1 MIIKKCRSV
10 PDFCGTLFL
19 STEVKM
25 RAVDYIIKKR
35 NGEKLQEQDIKELIL
50 GYVSGDIPDY
60 QISAFLMAVFFQG
73 LDFEETWQL
82 TNAMIASGI
91 RFDFPEIEGIKVD
104 KHSTGGVGDKVSLL
118 LAPIAAAC
126 GCKIPMM
133 SGRGLGHTGGT
144 LDKLESVPGY
154 RVFLT
159 EDEVRK
165 ILADDGYVMMGQ
177 TEDFVPADK
186 RMYALRDVTGTVES
200 IPLITSSI
208 MSKKI
213 AEGSNALVLDLK
225 CGSGAFMKNID
236 DAKKLAE
243 YIVGTAKAAGLKIK
257 VVISDMDQPLGRTI
271 GNYNELLESA
281 AALQGNG
288 DERLMDL
295 TYRLAGWMIVLSEKA
310 ATMEE
315 AVDMAKKAVASGEVF
330 KLFLQNIEHQGG
342 DIDYVIN
349 PKKLYKYSK
358 TIYAQKNGYIEE
370 INSYDVGIASIYIGC
385 GRRTKEDTIDHYA
398 GIEVLKKVGDSV
410 VKDEPIFTLFYNEG
424 DIETAQKLLEK
435 SIVISDNKPKKNEII
450 YEEI

>member
-1 MIIKKCRSV
+1 
-10 PDFCGTLFL
+10 
-19 STEVKM
+19 M

-35 NGEKLQEQDIKELIL
+35 NGEKLQEQDIKELIA

-159 EDEVRK
+159 EGEVRK

-257 VVISDMDQPLGRTI
+257 VVISDMEQPLGRTI

-288 DERLMDL
+288 DERLMEL

-315 AVDMAKKAVASGEVF
+315 AVDMAKKAVASGEAF

-358 TIYAQKNGYIEE
+358 TIYAQKSGYIEE

>member
-1 MIIKKCRSV
+1 
-10 PDFCGTLFL
+10 
-19 STEVKM
+19 M

-35 NGEKLQEQDIKELIL
+35 SGEKLQEQDIKELIL

-159 EDEVRK
+159 EGEVRK

-288 DERLMDL
+288 DDRLMEL

-315 AVDMAKKAVASGEVF
+315 AVDMAKKAVASGEAF

>member
-1 MIIKKCRSV
+1 
-10 PDFCGTLFL
+10 
-19 STEVKM
+19 M

-159 EDEVRK
+159 EGEVRK

-243 YIVGTAKAAGLKIK
+243 YIAGTAKAAGLKIK

-288 DERLMDL
+288 DERLMEL

-315 AVDMAKKAVASGEVF
+315 AVDMAKKAVASGEAF

-358 TIYAQKNGYIEE
+358 TIYAQKSGYIEE

>member
-1 MIIKKCRSV
+1 
-10 PDFCGTLFL
+10 
-19 STEVKM
+19 M

-35 NGEKLQEQDIKELIL
+35 NGEKLQEQDIKELIA

-159 EDEVRK
+159 EGEVRK

-288 DERLMDL
+288 DERLMEL

-315 AVDMAKKAVASGEVF
+315 AVDMAKKAVASGEAF

-358 TIYAQKNGYIEE
+358 TIYAQKSGYIEE

-398 GIEVLKKVGDSV
+398 GIEVLKKVGDLV

>member
-1 MIIKKCRSV
+1 
-10 PDFCGTLFL
+10 
-19 STEVKM
+19 M
-25 RAVDYIIKKR
+25 RTVDYIIKKR
-35 NGEKLQEQDIKELIL
+35 NGEKLQEQDIKELIA

-159 EDEVRK
+159 EGEVRK

-281 AALQGNG
+281 VALQGNG
-288 DERLMDL
+288 DERLMEL

-315 AVDMAKKAVASGEVF
+315 AVDMAKKAVASGEAF

-358 TIYAQKNGYIEE
+358 TIYAQKSGYIEE

>member
-1 MIIKKCRSV
+1 
-10 PDFCGTLFL
+10 
-19 STEVKM
+19 M

-35 NGEKLQEQDIKELIL
+35 NGEKLQEQDIKELIA

-159 EDEVRK
+159 EGEVRK

-288 DERLMDL
+288 DERLMEL

-315 AVDMAKKAVASGEVF
+315 AVDMAKKAVASGEAF

-358 TIYAQKNGYIEE
+358 TIYAQKSGYIEE

>member
-1 MIIKKCRSV
+1 
-10 PDFCGTLFL
+10 
-19 STEVKM
+19 M
-25 RAVDYIIKKR
+25 RTVDYIIKKR
-35 NGEKLQEQDIKELIL
+35 NGEKLQEQDIKELIA

-159 EDEVRK
+159 EGEVRK

-281 AALQGNG
+281 VALQGNG

-315 AVDMAKKAVASGEVF
+315 AVDMAKKAVASGEAF

-358 TIYAQKNGYIEE
+358 TIYAQKSGYIEE

>member
-1 MIIKKCRSV
+1 
-10 PDFCGTLFL
+10 
-19 STEVKM
+19 M

-159 EDEVRK
+159 EGEVRK

-288 DERLMDL
+288 DERLMEL
-295 TYRLAGWMIVLSEKA
+295 TYRLAGWMIILSEKA

-315 AVDMAKKAVASGEVF
+315 AVDMAKKAVASGEAF

-358 TIYAQKNGYIEE
+358 TIYAQKSGYIEE

>member
-1 MIIKKCRSV
+1 
-10 PDFCGTLFL
+10 
-19 STEVKM
+19 M

-35 NGEKLQEQDIKELIL
+35 NGEKLQEQDIKELIA

-159 EDEVRK
+159 EGEVRK

-288 DERLMDL
+288 DERLMEL

-315 AVDMAKKAVASGEVF
+315 AVDMAKKAVASGEAF
-330 KLFLQNIEHQGG
+330 KLFLQNIEHQDG

-424 DIETAQKLLEK
+424 DIENAQKLLEK

-450 YEEI
+450 YEEN

>member
-1 MIIKKCRSV
+1 
-10 PDFCGTLFL
+10 
-19 STEVKM
+19 M

-288 DERLMDL
+288 DERLMEL

-315 AVDMAKKAVASGEVF
+315 AVDMAKKAVASGEAF

-358 TIYAQKNGYIEE
+358 TIYAQKSGYIEE

>member
-1 MIIKKCRSV
+1 
-10 PDFCGTLFL
+10 
-19 STEVKM
+19 M
-25 RAVDYIIKKR
+25 RTVDYIIKKR

-159 EDEVRK
+159 EGEVRK

-288 DERLMDL
+288 DERLMEL

-315 AVDMAKKAVASGEVF
+315 AVDMAKKAVASGEAF

>member
-1 MIIKKCRSV
+1 
-10 PDFCGTLFL
+10 
-19 STEVKM
+19 M
-25 RAVDYIIKKR
+25 RTVDYIIKKR

-315 AVDMAKKAVASGEVF
+315 AVDMAKKAVASGEAF

-358 TIYAQKNGYIEE
+358 TIYAQKSGYIEE

>member
-1 MIIKKCRSV
+1 
-10 PDFCGTLFL
+10 
-19 STEVKM
+19 M

-159 EDEVRK
+159 EGEVRK

-315 AVDMAKKAVASGEVF
+315 AVDMAKKAVASGEAF

>member
-1 MIIKKCRSV
+1 
-10 PDFCGTLFL
+10 
-19 STEVKM
+19 M
-25 RAVDYIIKKR
+25 RTVDYIIKKR
-35 NGEKLQEQDIKELIL
+35 NGEKLQEQDIKELIA

-154 RVFLT
+154 RVFLA
-159 EDEVRK
+159 EGEVRK

-315 AVDMAKKAVASGEVF
+315 AVDMAKKAVASGEAF

-358 TIYAQKNGYIEE
+358 TIYAQKSGYIEE

>member
-1 MIIKKCRSV
+1 
-10 PDFCGTLFL
+10 
-19 STEVKM
+19 M

-35 NGEKLQEQDIKELIL
+35 NGEKLQEQDIKELIA

-154 RVFLT
+154 RDFLT
-159 EDEVRK
+159 EGEVRK

-288 DERLMDL
+288 DDRLMEL

-315 AVDMAKKAVASGEVF
+315 AVDMAKKAVASGEAF

-358 TIYAQKNGYIEE
+358 TIYAQKSGYIEE

>member
-1 MIIKKCRSV
+1 
-10 PDFCGTLFL
+10 
-19 STEVKM
+19 M

-315 AVDMAKKAVASGEVF
+315 AVDMAKKAVASGEAF

-358 TIYAQKNGYIEE
+358 TIYAQKSGYIEE

>member
-1 MIIKKCRSV
+1 
-10 PDFCGTLFL
+10 
-19 STEVKM
+19 M

-159 EDEVRK
+159 EGEVRK

-315 AVDMAKKAVASGEVF
+315 AVDMAKKAVASGEAF

-358 TIYAQKNGYIEE
+358 TIYAQKSGYIEE

>member
-1 MIIKKCRSV
+1 
-10 PDFCGTLFL
+10 
-19 STEVKM
+19 M

-35 NGEKLQEQDIKELIL
+35 NGEKLQEQDIKELIA

-118 LAPIAAAC
+118 LAPIVAAC

-159 EDEVRK
+159 EGEVRK

-257 VVISDMDQPLGRTI
+257 VVISDMAQPLGRTI

-288 DERLMDL
+288 DERLMEL

-315 AVDMAKKAVASGEVF
+315 AVDMAKKAVASGEAF

-358 TIYAQKNGYIEE
+358 TIYAQKSGYIEE

>member
-1 MIIKKCRSV
+1 
-10 PDFCGTLFL
+10 
-19 STEVKM
+19 M

-35 NGEKLQEQDIKELIL
+35 NGEKLQEQDIKELIA
-50 GYVSGDIPDY
+50 GYVSGDVPDY

-159 EDEVRK
+159 EGEVRK

-288 DERLMDL
+288 DERLMEL

-315 AVDMAKKAVASGEVF
+315 AVDMAKKAVASGEAF

-358 TIYAQKNGYIEE
+358 TIYAQKSGYIEE

>member
-1 MIIKKCRSV
+1 
-10 PDFCGTLFL
+10 
-19 STEVKM
+19 M

-315 AVDMAKKAVASGEVF
+315 AVDMAKKAVASGEAF

>member
-1 MIIKKCRSV
+1 
-10 PDFCGTLFL
+10 
-19 STEVKM
+19 M

-35 NGEKLQEQDIKELIL
+35 NGEKLQEQDIKELIV

-159 EDEVRK
+159 EGEVRK

-288 DERLMDL
+288 DERLMEL

-315 AVDMAKKAVASGEVF
+315 AVDMAKKAVASGEAF

-358 TIYAQKNGYIEE
+358 TIYAQKSGYIEE

>member
-1 MIIKKCRSV
+1 
-10 PDFCGTLFL
+10 
-19 STEVKM
+19 M

-159 EDEVRK
+159 EGEVRK

-288 DERLMDL
+288 DERLMEL

-315 AVDMAKKAVASGEVF
+315 AVDMAKKAVASGEAF

-358 TIYAQKNGYIEE
+358 TIYAQKSGYIEE
-370 INSYDVGIASIYIGC
+370 MNSYDVGIASIYIGC